1 MNSSTYLRI
10 DPLVLERVSRA
21 LRHAALAVLDESA
34 VSPPDTGGTHDL
46 TRRELAVVTATTV
59 GLATEVGALADG
71 LDRVVTVAGEV
82 DGEVAW
88 LFDALLVGAVS

>member
-1 MNSSTYLRI
+1 MNSSTNLRI
-10 DPLVLERVSRA
+10 DPPVLERVSRT

-34 VSPPDTGGTHDL
+34 VPPPDTGGSAVL

-59 GLATEVGALADG
+59 ALGTELAALADG
-71 LDRVVTVAGEV
+71 LDRVLTLAGEA

-88 LFDALLVGAVS
+88 VFDALLVGAVS

>member
-1 MNSSTYLRI
+1 MSSSTHLRI
-10 DPLVLERVSRA
+10 DPPALERVSRA
-21 LRHAALAVLDESA
+21 LRHAALAVLDECA
-34 VSPPDTGGTHDL
+34 LAPPDTGGTHDL

-71 LDRVVTVAGEV
+71 LDRVVAVAGEV

-88 LFDALLVGAVS
+88 LLDALLVGAVS